1 MYLQNLNLVIYL
13 SVCQQPATQSYTNPG
28 LYAVKNS
35 WNSIS
40 YNVYLRKPKLSS
52 RKAEELIVSLK
63 NTDNKITIDAPPSK
77 SIYHRELIVR
87 FLLGDAEHLNSVSG
101 DSDDVLATK
110 AVLSALNAAAT
121 GNLSPDSQGDV
132 ILPCNES
139 GSTLRFMIPVA
150 AAYLLGQGRRA
161 DGVERLVFTTRGRLF
176 DRPLD
181 ELEAA
186 LSPHGISIEKDIE
199 TRNIIVSGEMTPG
212 TYTID
217 GSVSSQYISGLIM
230 GLSLFTEKCAIEVT
244 GTLKSVHY
252 IELTEDVLKKYGC
265 ETIKDRNSYYPIC
278 NGYRREDGSM
288 LIDPSEDYN
297 VEGDWSNGAFLLCLK
312 KWTDMEVG
320 NLKSDSR
327 QGDRAIVDFLEK
339 LQAAE
344 TSDDKSLSYDC
355 NDIPDIAP
363 YMAVTAAFTLDKA
376 VFNGI
381 SRLRIKESDRVS
393 AVRDQLSAAGIIT
406 EETEDSLTV
415 YGQSD
420 LPELQKEGNGHVANP
435 LTLSS
440 FHDHRMAMCAVLIS
454 AILGIKI
461 ELDDIVCINKS
472 FPQLIDYLDVENN

>member
-1 MYLQNLNLVIYL
+1 M
-13 SVCQQPATQSYTNPG
+13 
-28 LYAVKNS
+28 
-35 WNSIS
+35 
-40 YNVYLRKPKLSS
+40 RKPNLSS
-52 RKAEELIVSLK
+52 RKAETLIVSLIK
-63 NTDNKITIDAPPSK
+63 SDNRITIDAPPSK

-87 FLLGDAEHLNSVSG
+87 FLLGDAEHLEGASD

-121 GNLSPDSQGDV
+121 GKLSQEKSGDV

-150 AAYLLGQGRRA
+150 AAYLLGQGRRVQ
-161 DGVERLVFTTRGRLF
+161 DVKRLVFTTKGRLF

-186 LSPHGISIEKDIE
+186 LSPHGIAIEKDSE
-199 TRNIIVSGEMTPG
+199 TRNIIVTGEMTPG
-212 TYTID
+212 KYTID

-230 GLSLFTEKCAIEVT
+230 ALGLFTEKCMIEVT

-265 ETIKDRNSYYPIC
+265 DTVKEENNYYPIC
-278 NGYRREDGSM
+278 NGYRNADGSM
-288 LIDPSEDYN
+288 LIDPSEGYN

-312 KWTDMEVG
+312 RAADIEVG
-320 NLKSDSR
+320 NLKNDSR

-344 TSDDKSLSYDC
+344 SSDDKSLSYDC

-363 YMAVTAAFTLDKA
+363 YMAVTTAFTLDKA
-376 VFNGI
+376 VFTGI
-381 SRLRIKESDRVS
+381 SRLRIKESDRVA
-393 AVRDQLSAAGIIT
+393 AVREQLSAAGIVT

-420 LPELQKEGNGHVANP
+420 LPELQKEGNGHVADP
-435 LTLSS
+435 LKLSS

-454 AILGIKI
+454 AILGVKI

-472 FPQLIDYLDVENN
+472 FPQLIDYLEVENA

>member
-1 MYLQNLNLVIYL
+1 M
-13 SVCQQPATQSYTNPG
+13 
-28 LYAVKNS
+28 
-35 WNSIS
+35 
-40 YNVYLRKPKLSS
+40 RKPNLSS
-52 RKAEELIVSLK
+52 RKAETLIVSLK
-63 NTDNKITIDAPPSK
+63 KSDNRITIDAPPSK

-87 FLLGDAEHLNSVSG
+87 FLLGDTEHLEGASD

-110 AVLSALNAAAT
+110 AVLSALDTAAN
-121 GNLSPDSQGDV
+121 GKLSQDSSGDV

-150 AAYLLGQGRRA
+150 AAYLLGQGRRVQ
-161 DGVERLVFTTRGRLF
+161 DVKRLIFTTKGRLF

-186 LSPHGISIEKDIE
+186 LSPHGISIEKDSE
-199 TRNIIVSGEMTPG
+199 TRNIIVTGEMTPG
-212 TYTID
+212 KYTID

-230 GLSLFTEKCAIEVT
+230 ALGLFTEKCMIEVT

-265 ETIKDRNSYYPIC
+265 DTVKDENNYYPIC
-278 NGYRREDGSM
+278 NGYRNDNGSM
-288 LIDPSEDYN
+288 LIDPSEGYN

-312 KWTDMEVG
+312 RAADIEVG
-320 NLKSDSR
+320 NLKNDSR
-327 QGDRAIVDFLEK
+327 QGDRAILDFLEK
-339 LQAAE
+339 LQSAE
-344 TSDDKSLSYDC
+344 NTDDKSLCYDC

-376 VFNGI
+376 VFTGI
-381 SRLRIKESDRVS
+381 SRLRIKESDRVA
-393 AVRDQLSAAGIIT
+393 AVRDQLSAAGIVT

-415 YGQSD
+415 YGQID
-420 LPELQKEGNGHVANP
+420 LPKLQKEGKGHVADP
-435 LTLSS
+435 LRLSS

-454 AILGIKI
+454 AILGVKI

-472 FPQLIDYLDVENN
+472 FPQLIDYLDVENARA